1 MKAKT
6 VKEVLTAGR
15 WILENVGWCQGSY
28 YKDKNGSNVG
38 LSARRNPENVACA
51 CALGS
56 IYLVETDEPS
66 AMDGAITALA
76 DAYKIDSI
84 ADFNDDPGR
93 TKQEVLDLFDRA
105 IEGAK

>member
-6 VKEVLTAGR
+6 VKETLTAAR

-38 LSARRNPENVACA
+38 LAARHNPENVACA

-56 IYLVETDEPS
+56 IYLVENDEPF
-66 AMDGAITALA
+66 AIDKAITTLA
-76 DAYKIDSI
+76 DASKIGSI